1 MIITVEISQQELDEL
16 ELRQEDIADS
26 VWNMLSHEVDPQEV
40 VYTEVTLKVY
50 N

>member
-16 ELRQEDIADS
+16 DLRQEDIS
-26 VWNMLSHEVDPQEV
+26 ESIWGMLGHQVDPQEILE
-40 VYTEVTLKVY
+40 TLIEVKVY